1 MSTSKVIGLNAYANA
16 LRKELTEYWVNEQT
30 QRLIEYAKEKILRIG
45 GTIQTYHSRHHMDRT
60 GNLLNSLC
68 WGVAYD
74 GKLMDYGF
82 YRDAESINTS
92 YVHEW
97 FKEDWQIPVNGH
109 ALADEYIARYGKMSG
124 PNMWRVF
131 FAILAPY
138 WGYWEEG
145 FTMVNGYSKKGS
157 FMGSTFVKFAV
168 MSEVYDQVAKELSP
182 AKTKIQ
188 VHVEEYT
195 KPYMIGKTK
204 IKGSLQRR
212 WDRLEGNP
220 QYQRKR

>member
-1 MSTSKVIGLNAYANA
+1 MKKSRVIGLEAYSRG
-16 LRKELTEYWVNEQT
+16 LKKELTEYWVKEQT
-30 QRLIEYAKEKILRIG
+30 RRLIEYAKEKIVSIG
-45 GTIQTYHSRHHMDRT
+45 NTIQSYHSRNHMDRT

-82 YRDAESINTS
+82 FRDAESLKES
-92 YVHEW
+92 HLHER

-109 ALADEYIARYGKMSG
+109 ALADGYIKRYGKMSG
-124 PNMWRVF
+124 ANMWRVW

-145 FTMVNGYSKKGS
+145 FTMVHGYSQQGG

-168 MSEVYDQVAKELSP
+168 MSEVYDQVAKELAP
-182 AKTKIQ
+182 AKPKIK
-188 VHVEEYT
+188 VHVEKYT
-195 KPYMIGKTK
+195 KPYTIGKTK
-204 IKGSLQRR
+204 IKGSLDRR
-212 WDRLEGNP
+212 WERLQGRP
-220 QYQRKR
+220 QYSSKR